1 MSSGYE
7 EFWLE
12 SYRGGVAGQSPA
24 ACYLCDVVSVQE
36 MISEIDQDGNS
47 QINFNEFVWL
57 MTRLVSAS

>member
-24 ACYLCDVVSVQE
+24 AYYVLCDVMSVQE
-36 MISEIDQDGNS
+36 MVSEIDQDGNS

-57 MTRLVSAS
+57 MTK